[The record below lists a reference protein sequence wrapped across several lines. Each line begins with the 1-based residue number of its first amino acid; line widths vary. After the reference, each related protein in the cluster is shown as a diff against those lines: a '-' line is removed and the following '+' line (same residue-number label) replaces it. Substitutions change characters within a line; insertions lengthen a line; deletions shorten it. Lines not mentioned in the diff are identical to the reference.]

1 VAPSHLSLGRG
12 RHREAIS
19 GEGDTGAG
27 DGRRPIRMTSFPGL
41 LALLAILALIGTAAT
56 GLLRAASELDLLAVW
71 ADPYLWS
78 VLRFTALQAGLSAV
92 ISVAVAIPVARALS
106 RRRFPGRTLLL
117 RLFGLPMIVPAVAG
131 AFGILTLFGR
141 SGLLAQ
147 ASAAL
152 GLPIRPNIY
161 GLAGILLAHV
171 FFNMPFAVR
180 VLLSAWGT
188 IPAESWRLAAMLGL
202 RGADLFRLVE
212 WPMLRRQLPGLTALV
227 FLLCFTSFA
236 VVLTLGGGPASATIE
251 IAIYQ
256 ALRFDFD
263 PGRAV
268 ALSLLQVGLCA
279 LLVLAAMRLTGR
291 VADEGGL
298 GRPVLRGD
306 GQTAAARV
314 VDAVVLVLG
323 AGFVLLPLAA
333 ILVEGLGGIGKPILF
348 TATLWHAAGRSLA
361 VALGAA
367 VLALLLGWALAHS
380 IAALRIG
387 PGAKQGARRRLARL
401 LELSGTVVLVV
412 PPLALGAGLFVM
424 LLGTA
429 DLARWA
435 LPIIAAINALMA
447 LPFVLRLLVGAA
459 ELAQHRH
466 GRLADSLGLSGWARL
481 RLVEWPLLRRP
492 AGFAMAIAAGLAFGD
507 LGAAALFGGNG
518 NETLPVLVAQ
528 LLGAYRLQEA
538 STVVLLLVLMGL
550 ALFGLIERIFGGSQR
565 D

>member
-1 VAPSHLSLGRG
+1 MA
-12 RHREAIS
+12 
-19 GEGDTGAG
+19 AG
-27 DGRRPIRMTSFPGL
+27 DESLSRHGWGSHVRTPPVGRIASLPGL
-41 LALLAILALIGTAAT
+41 LALLAILALIATAMT
-56 GLLRAASELDLLAVW
+56 GLLRAASEFDLLAVW

-78 VLRFTALQAGLSAV
+78 VLRFTALQAGLSAL
-92 ISVAVAIPVARALS
+92 ISVAIAIPVARALS

-131 AFGILTLFGR
+131 AFGILTVFGR
-141 SGLLAQ
+141 SGLLADLF
-147 ASAAL
+147 AAL
-152 GLPIRPNIY
+152 GLTIRPNIY
-161 GLAGILLAHV
+161 GLTGILLAHV

-180 VLLSAWGT
+180 VLLTAWGT
-188 IPAESWRLAAMLGL
+188 IPAESWRLASRLGL

-212 WPMLRRQLPGLTALV
+212 WPMLRRQLPGLAALV

-268 ALSLLQVGLCA
+268 ALSLLQVALCA

-291 VADEGGL
+291 VADEGGV
-298 GRPVLRGD
+298 GRLVLRSD
-306 GQTAAARV
+306 GRTPAARTI
-314 VDAVVLVLG
+314 DAVVLVLA
-323 AGFVLLPLAA
+323 AGYVLLPLVA
-333 ILVEGLGGIGKPILF
+333 ILVEGLAGIGKPILF
-348 TATLWHAAGRSLA
+348 SAALWQAAGRSLA

-367 VLALLLGWALAHS
+367 TFALVLGWALAHS
-380 IAALRIG
+380 IAVLRIG
-387 PGAKQGARRRLARL
+387 RRRHRLARL
-401 LELSGTVVLVV
+401 FELSGTVVLVV

-429 DLARWA
+429 DLRRWA
-435 LPIIAAINALMA
+435 LPIVAMVNALMA
-447 LPFVLRLLVGAA
+447 LPFVLRLLIGAA

-492 AGFAMAIAAGLAFGD
+492 AGFALAIAAGLAFGD
-507 LGAAALFGGNG
+507 LGAAALFGGDG
-518 NETLPVLVAQ
+518 NQTLPVLVAQ

-550 ALFGLIERIFGGSQR
+550 ALFGLIERIFGGHAP

>member
-1 VAPSHLSLGRG
+1 MGSRVANPTSHRGTGLLGSLWRTQPTG
-12 RHREAIS
+12 HRIAS
-19 GEGDTGAG
+19 L
-27 DGRRPIRMTSFPGL
+27 PGL
-41 LALLAILALIGTAAT
+41 LALLGIAALIGTAAT
-56 GLLRAASELDLLAVW
+56 GLVRAAAGFDLLAVW

-78 VLRFTALQAGLSAV
+78 VLRFTALQAGLSAL
-92 ISVAVAIPVARALS
+92 ISVAIAVPVARALS

-131 AFGILTLFGR
+131 AFGILTVFGR
-141 SGLLAQ
+141 SGLIAELM
-147 ASAAL
+147 AAL
-152 GLPIRPNIY
+152 GLSIRPNIY
-161 GLAGILLAHV
+161 GLTGILLAHV

-212 WPMLRRQLPGLTALV
+212 WPMLRRQLPGLTALI

-268 ALSLLQVGLCA
+268 ALSLLQIGLCA

-291 VADEGGL
+291 VADEGGV
-298 GRPVLRGD
+298 GRPVLRSD
-306 GQTAAARV
+306 GQTPVARTI
-314 VDAVVLVLG
+314 DAVVLVLA

-333 ILVEGLGGIGKPILF
+333 ILVEGLGGIGKPIL
-348 TATLWHAAGRSLA
+348 ASAVLWRAAGRSLA

-367 VLALLLGWALAHS
+367 TLALVLGWALAHS

-387 PGAKQGARRRLARL
+387 GRRRRLARIF
-401 LELSGTVVLVV
+401 ELSGTVVLVV

-429 DLARWA
+429 DLRRWA
-435 LPIIAAINALMA
+435 LPVIALINTLMA

-466 GRLADSLGLSGWARL
+466 GRLADSLGLSGWDRL

-492 AGFAMAIAAGLAFGD
+492 AGFAFALSAGLAFGD
-507 LGAAALFGGNG
+507 LGAAALFGGDG

-550 ALFGLIERIFGGSQR
+550 ALFGLIERIFGGQER

>member
-1 VAPSHLSLGRG
+1 MA
-12 RHREAIS
+12 
-19 GEGDTGAG
+19 AG
-27 DGRRPIRMTSFPGL
+27 DQSLSRPGWGSPARTPPARRSLASVPGL
-41 LALLAILALIGTAAT
+41 LALLAILALIGAAT
-56 GLLRAASELDLLAVW
+56 TGLVRAASGIDLLSVW

-78 VLRFTALQAGLSAV
+78 VLRFTALQAGLSAL
-92 ISVAVAIPVARALS
+92 ISVAIAIPVARALS

-131 AFGILTLFGR
+131 AFGILTVFGR
-141 SGLLAQ
+141 SGLLADLF
-147 ASAAL
+147 AAL

-161 GLAGILLAHV
+161 GLTGILLAHV

-180 VLLSAWGT
+180 VLLAAWGT
-188 IPAESWRLAAMLGL
+188 IPAESWRLASMLGL

-212 WPMLRRQLPGLTALV
+212 WPMLRRQLPGLAALV

-268 ALSLLQVGLCA
+268 ALSLLQVALCA

-291 VADEGGL
+291 VADEGGV
-298 GRPVLRGD
+298 GRPVLRDD
-306 GQTAAARV
+306 GHTRTARTI
-314 VDAVVLVLG
+314 DTVVLVLA
-323 AGFVLLPLAA
+323 AGFVLMPLVA
-333 ILVEGLGGIGKPILF
+333 ILVEGLSGIGKPILF
-348 TATLWHAAGRSLA
+348 SAALWQAAGRSLA

-367 VLALLLGWALAHS
+367 TLALVLGWALAHS
-380 IAALRIG
+380 IAVLRIG
-387 PGAKQGARRRLARL
+387 RRRRRLARL
-401 LELSGTVVLVV
+401 FELSGTVVLVV

-429 DLARWA
+429 DLRRWA
-435 LPIIAAINALMA
+435 LPIVAMVNALMA

-492 AGFAMAIAAGLAFGD
+492 AGFALAIAAGLAFGD
-507 LGAAALFGGNG
+507 LGAAALFGGDG
-518 NETLPVLVAQ
+518 NQTLPVLVAQ

-550 ALFGLIERIFGGSQR
+550 ALFGLIERIFGGHTSN
-565 D
+565 